1 MSDIICLQETWS
13 EKLPLPTIQGYGCIM
28 PQTIKQGR
36 GRGLA
41 VFVKERLRKEF
52 ISATAIDEPFAQCLK
67 LKFNSFDVVTV
78 YKTQDYKTQT
88 DYQKLLTIL
97 RNLINL
103 NRATVITGDFN
114 FDYFKEKDNV
124 VKVSLEKHGFQQ
136 LVTEPTSIRGN
147 CIDHVYI
154 SRKHLNGNCKLYYPY
169 FSDHEAIRVIIRPK
183 RCSM

>member
-1 MSDIICLQETWS
+1 
-13 EKLPLPTIQGYGCIM
+13 M

-78 YKTQDYKTQT
+78 YKTQDYKTKT
-88 DYQKLLTIL
+88 DYQKLMSIL
-97 RNLINL
+97 ENLIDG

-124 VKVSLEKHGFQQ
+124 VRDDLEKIGFQQ
-136 LVTEPTSIRGN
+136 LVKEPTSIRGN

-183 RCSM
+183 RISM